1 VLFILLEDEFGFL
14 NAIVRREVE
23 VAFREVA
30 RRAPF
35 LLILG
40 KIQRDGPVIQ
50 VVAEKLKPIRP
61 GAALAFKSR
70 DFR

>member
-1 VLFILLEDEFGFL
+1 MEDEFGFL

-40 KIQRDGPVIQ
+40 RIQRDGPVVQII
-50 VVAEKLKPIRP
+50 AEKLKPLKPR
-61 GAALAFKSR
+61 AALAFRSR

>member
-1 VLFILLEDEFGFL
+1 MFILMEDEFGFL

-23 VAFREVA
+23 LAYRETA

-40 KIQRDGPVIQ
+40 RIQRDGPVIQ
-50 VVAEKLKPIRP
+50 VLAEKLKPIRP
-61 GAALAFKSR
+61 RAALAFRSR